1 MTGTMKKGV
10 ALAGVVIV
18 LVAGVAVYL
27 ALRPANAWSSAFCHP
42 IDRVIGVE
50 VLQLTE
56 GPPGTSSG
64 NGAGEDVAQLRR
76 DVELSL
82 ANAPTFQLRME
93 LASYDESIRS
103 GKPQQL
109 VQALSRFASAST
121 QLERCGV
128 QPQSG

>member
-1 MTGTMKKGV
+1 MDGQMTGTMKKGV

-56 GPPGTSSG
+56 GPDRKS
-64 NGAGEDVAQLRR
+64 V
-76 DVELSL
+76 V
-82 ANAPTFQLRME
+82 
-93 LASYDESIRS
+93 
-103 GKPQQL
+103 
-109 VQALSRFASAST
+109 
-121 QLERCGV
+121 
-128 QPQSG
+128 